1 MGRHIRT
8 VLFHTLQLVLLVKGN
23 NALGLDTTPGLLHSV
38 GNLQTPDG
46 QSLRRPSVL
55 RSCPLSGAVAPSTSS
70 HLLDWPPSLN
80 LPASPHVPE
89 VGPPSNKGE
98 SLSPWS
104 TSAPG
109 KLMAQWLASDLPISP
124 HLGWLQPSSD
134 RHNFMLLEQQVC
146 RSCLCVM
153 PNT

>member
-1 MGRHIRT
+1 M
-8 VLFHTLQLVLLVKGN
+8 
-23 NALGLDTTPGLLHSV
+23 
-38 GNLQTPDG
+38 
-46 QSLRRPSVL
+46 
-55 RSCPLSGAVAPSTSS
+55 SCPLAGAVAPPTSG

-80 LPASPHVPE
+80 LPTSPNVPE

-134 RHNFMLLEQQVC
+134 RHNFMLLGQQVSC
-146 RSCLCVM
+146 PDHLHAWPDRLPPHAQVLRSLWTLSSYAYLITYHPGC
-153 PNT
+153 